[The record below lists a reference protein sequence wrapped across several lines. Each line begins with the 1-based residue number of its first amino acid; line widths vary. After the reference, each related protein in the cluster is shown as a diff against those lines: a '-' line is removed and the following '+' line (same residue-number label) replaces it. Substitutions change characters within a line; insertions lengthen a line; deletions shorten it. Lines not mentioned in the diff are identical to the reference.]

1 MEIFQ
6 NIWHNQKKNQGDHS
20 EEILPKYKENGLTK
34 TEIVEGMVLELA
46 TIQQA
51 DNLSVSV
58 NQKEVEERYDELVE
72 LEEPVFHQKAI
83 KQYGTEEKLKQALYY
98 KLVYNAINDKID
110 ELFLEN
116 YSIREELLQVRA
128 SDYVSQ
134 YTAADFEENDM
145 DKEIFSD
152 EVVQNYYDSCL
163 DRLQELYFKVW
174 KYRIANESSISYNN
188 YSGNDLLKKQEF
200 DITANKLN
208 FKGKKYELEM
218 FSFDEVQERFG
229 DYFYLSNSIINNYD
243 NIECKGIHIPEKDV
257 RGLYMTLGADSPIT
271 FKLIVSPVLAL
282 YNNFQ
287 KNGIRTGI
295 ENGLNKVEFIQTD
308 MGIYYSINADMEYD
322 KLEKLLTDSI
332 TYSDKDKNLK
342 RENNINIVTDLEE
355 YVQEVELTDGHI
367 FFNSC
372 LALESDIAYYDPNIA
387 HLEKWNTEQ
396 VTAYLGNTFV
406 PSYIPKDLKTCQE
419 SYTGT
424 FMSEYLNNTMWW
436 TVAYDND
443 IIIYDN
449 FGVFYSDSFTDEYNP
464 LRRKLLIEVSK
475 DELPVADV
483 LYSFDKVEVSKVKK
497 NELTVGVYK
506 APYYDGDSKPA
517 GYINQYIAEF
527 IIDNVG
533 YRIISENLSQEE
545 FIKVLISMPV
555 FE

>member
-188 YSGNDLLKKQEF
+188 
-200 DITANKLN
+200 
-208 FKGKKYELEM
+208 
-218 FSFDEVQERFG
+218 
-229 DYFYLSNSIINNYD
+229 
-243 NIECKGIHIPEKDV
+243 
-257 RGLYMTLGADSPIT
+257 
-271 FKLIVSPVLAL
+271 
-282 YNNFQ
+282 
-287 KNGIRTGI
+287 
-295 ENGLNKVEFIQTD
+295 
-308 MGIYYSINADMEYD
+308 
-322 KLEKLLTDSI
+322 
-332 TYSDKDKNLK
+332 
-342 RENNINIVTDLEE
+342 
-355 YVQEVELTDGHI
+355 
-367 FFNSC
+367 
-372 LALESDIAYYDPNIA
+372 
-387 HLEKWNTEQ
+387 
-396 VTAYLGNTFV
+396 
-406 PSYIPKDLKTCQE
+406 
-419 SYTGT
+419 
-424 FMSEYLNNTMWW
+424 
-436 TVAYDND
+436 
-443 IIIYDN
+443 
-449 FGVFYSDSFTDEYNP
+449 
-464 LRRKLLIEVSK
+464 
-475 DELPVADV
+475 
-483 LYSFDKVEVSKVKK
+483 
-497 NELTVGVYK
+497 
-506 APYYDGDSKPA
+506 
-517 GYINQYIAEF
+517 
-527 IIDNVG
+527 
-533 YRIISENLSQEE
+533 
-545 FIKVLISMPV
+545 
-555 FE
+555 

>member
-1 MEIFQ
+1 MNRRIL
-6 NIWHNQKKNQGDHS
+6 ILSLIICILLSGCSKNNADKGVLLTVNGEKIYEEEL

-229 DYFYLSNSIINNYD
+229 DYFYLSNSIINLSL
-243 NIECKGIHIPEKDV
+243 IHI
-257 RGLYMTLGADSPIT
+257 
-271 FKLIVSPVLAL
+271 
-282 YNNFQ
+282 
-287 KNGIRTGI
+287 
-295 ENGLNKVEFIQTD
+295 
-308 MGIYYSINADMEYD
+308 
-322 KLEKLLTDSI
+322 
-332 TYSDKDKNLK
+332 
-342 RENNINIVTDLEE
+342 
-355 YVQEVELTDGHI
+355 
-367 FFNSC
+367 
-372 LALESDIAYYDPNIA
+372 
-387 HLEKWNTEQ
+387 
-396 VTAYLGNTFV
+396 
-406 PSYIPKDLKTCQE
+406 
-419 SYTGT
+419 
-424 FMSEYLNNTMWW
+424 
-436 TVAYDND
+436 
-443 IIIYDN
+443 
-449 FGVFYSDSFTDEYNP
+449 
-464 LRRKLLIEVSK
+464 
-475 DELPVADV
+475 
-483 LYSFDKVEVSKVKK
+483 
-497 NELTVGVYK
+497 
-506 APYYDGDSKPA
+506 
-517 GYINQYIAEF
+517 
-527 IIDNVG
+527 
-533 YRIISENLSQEE
+533 
-545 FIKVLISMPV
+545 
-555 FE
+555 